1 MRYVDLIVIMLEAH
15 FELEGVVVAASLLL
29 HRILVVGYIV
39 AVAVPTDTVGSACF
53 SLGIKERFLALVIA
67 RIRFHKVNNSEFILD
82 VPLDIRDS
90 EVEPLGVSGRVM
102 VVL

>member
-1 MRYVDLIVIMLEAH
+1 MRYVDLIVIILEAY
-15 FELEGVVVAASLLL
+15 FKLEGVIVTASLLL

-53 SLGIKERFLALVIA
+53 SLGIEKRFLALVIA
-67 RIRFHKVNNSEFILD
+67 RVRFYKVNNSEFVLD
-82 VPLDIRDS
+82 VPFDIRDS
-90 EVEPLGVSGRVM
+90 EVEPLGVSSRVM